1 VYNVKMERLKRL
13 FENHKPRLEAF
24 EILKYIGPGF
34 LVTVGFIDP
43 GNWASNVA
51 AGSKFGY
58 KLLWMV
64 TLSTLMLIILQH
76 NAAHLGIVTGLCLAE
91 SINKFYRK
99 PVAKFLLF
107 TAYLATIST
116 ALAEVLG
123 AAIGLKML
131 FRIPVKIG
139 AVLTSILIVFLV
151 LTNSYKKIERIIIG
165 FVSIIGLSFLIELFM
180 VGVDVKSAV
189 LGWFVPSVPKGS
201 ELIIM
206 SVLGAVVMP
215 HNLFL
220 HSEIIQSRQWNLQ
233 DESVIQKQ
241 LSFEFLDTIFSMFVG
256 FLINSSM
263 IIVASQVFYK
273 YGLKVSELET
283 AQATLKPLLGSFA
296 SIVFAVAL
304 LFSGVSSSITASISS
319 GIIVAGASNEPF
331 DIKDNHSRIGIIS
344 SLLFA
349 TLIIFFLKDTFRGL
363 IISQVILSL
372 QLPFTILGQ
381 ITLTS
386 NGLVMGKYKNHGIE
400 KVLLILTFAIV
411 TFLNVLLLMNI
422 GKM

>member
-1 VYNVKMERLKRL
+1 MAAVVCLFTYYTSNVYNVEMERLKRL
-13 FENHKPRLEAF
+13 FENHRPRLEAF

-51 AGSKFGY
+51 AGSMFSY

-165 FVSIIGLSFLIELFM
+165 FVSIIGLSFLIELLWW
-180 VGVDVKSAV
+180 V
-189 LGWFVPSVPKGS
+189 L
-201 ELIIM
+201 M
-206 SVLGAVVMP
+206 
-215 HNLFL
+215 
-220 HSEIIQSRQWNLQ
+220 
-233 DESVIQKQ
+233 
-241 LSFEFLDTIFSMFVG
+241 
-256 FLINSSM
+256 
-263 IIVASQVFYK
+263 
-273 YGLKVSELET
+273 
-283 AQATLKPLLGSFA
+283 
-296 SIVFAVAL
+296 
-304 LFSGVSSSITASISS
+304 
-319 GIIVAGASNEPF
+319 
-331 DIKDNHSRIGIIS
+331 
-344 SLLFA
+344 
-349 TLIIFFLKDTFRGL
+349 
-363 IISQVILSL
+363 
-372 QLPFTILGQ
+372 
-381 ITLTS
+381 
-386 NGLVMGKYKNHGIE
+386 
-400 KVLLILTFAIV
+400 
-411 TFLNVLLLMNI
+411 
-422 GKM
+422 